1 LVRNTYI
8 RGSTASY
15 VVYCRCKTSSSLA
28 TAQTIKHFSKYAPE
42 LKGPILEIGS
52 LIDSSY
58 VQHKPKD
65 IHGRNIPE
73 QFIGIDIFA
82 GEGVDYVLNL
92 CKDDEVEKLPVKQ
105 FQTVHCHYIMEHVM
119 DIFSM
124 ARNIEKVLAP
134 GGVLLLSVPFAWRI
148 HRIPV
153 DMWRFTPQSL
163 DYLFPNVEFID
174 EKSALSLRRGDATY
188 RLNEFP
194 ELNLGKDLD
203 KYPPYIK
210 WYIKTLNKLKLHNN
224 IFNQRALLHET
235 NIMMYGIKRDQPTY
249 TYLDKKYLDN

>member
-1 LVRNTYI
+1 M
-8 RGSTASY
+8 
-15 VVYCRCKTSSSLA
+15 A
-28 TAQTIKHFSKYAPE
+28 TQQTITHFSKYAGG
-42 LKGPILEIGS
+42 LKGPCLEVGS

-58 VQHKPKD
+58 VQFKPKD
-65 IHGRNIPE
+65 IHGANVP
-73 QFIGIDIFA
+73 QPFVGIDIFP

-92 CKDDEVEKLPVKQ
+92 CKDEDLEKLPFKS
-105 FQTVHCHYIMEHVM
+105 FNTIHCHYIMEHVT

-124 ARNIEKVLAP
+124 ARNIDRILAP

-174 EKSALSLRRGDATY
+174 EKCALSLRRGDKTY

-194 ELNLGKDLD
+194 EFRLGDDLD

-210 WYIKTLNKLKLHNN
+210 WYVKALNRLKMHNN
-224 IFNQRALLHET
+224 IFNQRALLYET
-235 NIMMYGIKRDQPTY
+235 NIMMYGIKRDKPSY
-249 TYLDKKYLDN
+249 TYIDSKYVTN